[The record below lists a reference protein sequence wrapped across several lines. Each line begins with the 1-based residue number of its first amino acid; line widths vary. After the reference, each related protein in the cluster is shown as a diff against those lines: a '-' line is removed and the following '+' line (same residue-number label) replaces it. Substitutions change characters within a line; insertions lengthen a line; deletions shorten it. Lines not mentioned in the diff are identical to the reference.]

1 MTLGQRIQEARK
13 NKGLSQEALAEQ
25 VGVSRQALGKW
36 EKDTALPSL
45 ENLQVLACVLDVG
58 VDELLGTAAQQNGT
72 PEPTLTLDALR
83 ALLDARDADKRRR
96 SRLWGGAA
104 LGVAAV
110 LFCVMAGAAYQ
121 YNRQVQT
128 LAQNYQAVQTQLS
141 RTQAELSDQIE
152 ELQAAVRQGEATVL
166 DWQWQP
172 TSKVIHDLDGS
183 WVNVQVEVTPRTVT
197 DGMTGQLVLVH
208 QGGPYDG
215 TTELLAMSLGT
226 DGVYRVANDIIFHI
240 GETAELAVQWQD
252 AAGTVT
258 QEALGTVDCSE
269 ENFRPRFVWGNPG
282 GDYSYG
288 YRVQETDGQPR
299 LTLTSYP
306 VELEIERPVWMQV
319 QAVTVE
325 LRVNGAAG
333 EPMAK
338 IELACQGTWDSGDG
352 FQGEVW
358 QGNFW
363 EEETK
368 DGWICQ
374 DDAVTT
380 ADLIVHLYDTS
391 GNVWTDTRP
400 LSARS

>member
-58 VDELLGTAAQQNGT
+58 VDELLGTAAQQNGA

-96 SRLWGGAA
+96 SRLWGSAA
-104 LGVAAV
+104 LGVAVV

-141 RTQAELSDQIE
+141 RTQSELSAQIE

-166 DWQWQP
+166 DWNWQP
-172 TSKVIHDLDGS
+172 TSRVVHDLDGS
-183 WVNVQVEVTPRTVT
+183 WVNIQVEVTPRTVT

-215 TTELLAMSLGT
+215 TTELLAMSLGA
-226 DGVYRVANDIIFHI
+226 DGVYRVVNGIIFHI
-240 GETAELAVQWQD
+240 GETVELSVQWQD

-269 ENFRPRFVWGNPG
+269 EAFRPQIIWGSSG
-282 GDYSYG
+282 SSLDYG
-288 YRVQETDGQPR
+288 YRTREGDDGTQ

-306 VELEIERPVWMQV
+306 VELEVDVPTWMEV
-319 QAVTVE
+319 QTVE
-325 LRVNGAAG
+325 VDLRLDGAAG
-333 EPMAK
+333 EPAATAV
-338 IELACQGTWDSGDG
+338 LACESWWENGDRCTA
-352 FQGEVW
+352 VW
-358 QGNFW
+358 RGNFLESQP
-363 EEETK
+363 EE
-368 DGWICQ
+368 GWPYAGG
-374 DDAVTT
+374 AVDFVARVTS
-380 ADLIVHLYDTS
+380 AS
-391 GNVWTDTRP
+391 GNTWTSTRP
-400 LSARS
+400 LSPRT